1 MFIKYLVSRRGL
13 LATLVIGLAGFVALP
28 AMAKGKTIVMKFH
41 HDLPKDSAQHA
52 AALKFKAAV
61 EARTG
66 GEIEVKIFP
75 SNALGNDV
83 EATQQM
89 QLGAIQGGLIPTAK
103 LSSFDPAMQLI
114 DLPFLFPSP
123 KVAHEVLDS
132 AAGKKLLKTL
142 DKVGLK
148 GLTFWESGFKQF
160 TCDHPVKSPADF
172 KGYKVR
178 VMQSPII
185 IDQFKALGANPVPIA
200 FTETYNALQQKVVNC
215 EENPL
220 VSITKMKFYEVGPDI
235 SLTRHAI
242 TIRPLV
248 FSGKTFRKLPV
259 ALQKAIVK
267 AGREAGAFG
276 RKAESHEDAAMLAAM
291 EKKGWLKTYKFRE
304 RDKLLALAAPVRKAF
319 AAEVGASDFLNGVDA
334 GQQRDPVARCI
345 LAPLEGPGRRR
356 KNAGP
361 GEPGTRSAPQR
372 AVRETPR

>member
-1 MFIKYLVSRRGL
+1 MSIKYLASRCGL
-13 LATLVIGLAGFVALP
+13 LAALAIGLAGFVASP
-28 AMAKGKTIVMKFH
+28 AMAKGKVIVMKFH
-41 HDLPKDSAQHA
+41 HDLPKDSAQHV

-66 GEIEVKIFP
+66 GEIEVRIFP

-103 LSSFDPAMQLI
+103 LSSFVPAMQLI

-123 KVAHEVLDS
+123 KVAHRVLDGP
-132 AAGKKLLKTL
+132 AGKKLLKTL

-220 VSITKMKFYEVGPDI
+220 VSITKMKFYEVQSNVII
-235 SLTRHAI
+235 SNHAYLAYAFVLSKRWYDSLSDKNKKI
-242 TIRPLV
+242 IRDAAVEFTP
-248 FSGKTFRKLPV
+248 FERAETAR
-259 ALQKAIVK
+259 
-267 AGREAGAFG
+267 REAGY
-276 RKAESHEDAAMLAAM
+276 
-291 EKKGWLKTYKFRE
+291 LKTIKASGAKISRLTP
-304 RDKLLALAAPVRKAF
+304 DQLKAF
-319 AAEVGASDFLNGVDA
+319 
-334 GQQRDPVARCI
+334 QVA
-345 LAPLEGPGRRR
+345 
-356 KNAGP
+356 
-361 GEPGTRSAPQR
+361 TRSVHDKFADKIGR
-372 AVRETPR
+372 GLLDEFYREINKYSK